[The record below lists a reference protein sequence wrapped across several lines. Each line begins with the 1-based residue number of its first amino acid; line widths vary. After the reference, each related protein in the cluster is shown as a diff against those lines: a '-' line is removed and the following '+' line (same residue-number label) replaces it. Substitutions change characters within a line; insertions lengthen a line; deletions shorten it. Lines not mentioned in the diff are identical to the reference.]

1 MSQADEPFNLE
12 DLMGTGGEWSGQTAG
27 AGEAVGVPPVA
38 TAESGVAKVEKPPK
52 PSLRERL
59 RSVDIFTIM
68 LGLSLLAIVIAVILL
83 AIELSRYQWDTS
95 ARSAR
100 QSVLAPSGIQ
110 SEMVKMA

>member
-12 DLMGTGGEWSGQTAG
+12 GLLETDGGTSGQAG
-27 AGEAVGVPPVA
+27 APGEGFGVPPSA
-38 TAESGVAKVEKPPK
+38 AAEPGVAKTEKSPK

-59 RSVDIFTIM
+59 RGIDIFTIM

-100 QSVLAPSGIQ
+100 QSVLAPSVIQ
-110 SEMVKMA
+110 NDVVKVA